1 MPKNDSKTILDQIV
15 DAKLLEIC
23 EQKKH
28 TPLNVL

>member
-23 EQKKH
+23 EQKNILH
-28 TPLNVL
+28 